1 MEDKVSIIVPIY
13 NVEKYLE
20 RCVTSILN
28 QTYKNIEVLL
38 IDDCSTDRSGEI
50 AKKFE
55 EKDSRCRYIK
65 REKNGGSSATR
76 NTGIENATGEYL
88 SFVDSDDWVSENFI
102 SHLINKAKEQNA
114 DITVCDYIM
123 VNENGKEI
131 KANTLENLSDN
142 SKYEDKIAY
151 IRNHVVTK
159 LLKKDFF
166 IKQNLKFPEE
176 IKRAEEMQVIIPML
190 TKTNKIAILNE
201 ALYYY
206 YQRKNSLS
214 NNRKPEKIDL
224 SFYSKAFENV
234 IKNSKGLYPE
244 EIEYHGIL
252 EMIYG
257 KTMLMIRHKYSNKEI
272 KEHLKEFDNK
282 FPNWRKNKYVKN
294 MCFLKKFFVKIASK
308 RWIVLLRVMVSIN
321 ERRNK

>member
-1 MEDKVSIIVPIY
+1 MSKED
-13 NVEKYLE
+13 YL
-20 RCVTSILN
+20 TWFN
-28 QTYKNIEVLL
+28 HQ
-38 IDDCSTDRSGEI
+38 
-50 AKKFE
+50 
-55 EKDSRCRYIK
+55 
-65 REKNGGSSATR
+65 REKNGASSARR
-76 NTGIENATGEYL
+76 NTEIENTTGEYL
-88 SFVDSDDWVSENFI
+88 SFVHCDDWVSENFI

-234 IKNSKGLYPE
+234 IKNAKGLYPE

-272 KEHLKEFDNK
+272 KEHLKEFDKK
-282 FPNWRKNKYVKN
+282 FPNWRKNKYIKN
-294 MCFLKKFFVKIASK
+294 MVFLKRIFVKIASK
-308 RWIVLLRVMVSIN
+308 RWIMLLRVMVSIN